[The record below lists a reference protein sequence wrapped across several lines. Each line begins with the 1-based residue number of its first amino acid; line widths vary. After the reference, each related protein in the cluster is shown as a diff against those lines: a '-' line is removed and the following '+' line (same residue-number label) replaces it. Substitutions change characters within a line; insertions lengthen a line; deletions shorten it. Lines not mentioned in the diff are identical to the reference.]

1 MKSTGITPITGMS
14 SINAM
19 LKSSTM
25 NSLITSTFTKDTE
38 YLFMAILMK
47 NSLRNNKN
55 QRLILSKGFIN
66 IKMITSKRVRKFE
79 EMSTSK

>member
-1 MKSTGITPITGMS
+1 MKSAGITPITGMS

-25 NSLITSTFTKDTE
+25 NSLIISTFTKDTK

-55 QRLILSKGFIN
+55 QRQILSKGFIN
-66 IKMITSKRVRKFE
+66 IKMITSKRVWKFE
-79 EMSTSK
+79 EMITSR

>member
-66 IKMITSKRVRKFE
+66 IKMITSKRVWKFE
-79 EMSTSK
+79 EMSTSR

>member
-1 MKSTGITPITGMS
+1 MKSAGITPITGMS

-25 NSLITSTFTKDTE
+25 NSLIISTFTKETE

-66 IKMITSKRVRKFE
+66 IKMITSKRVWKFE
-79 EMSTSK
+79 EMITSR

>member
-1 MKSTGITPITGMS
+1 MKSAGITPITGMS

-25 NSLITSTFTKDTE
+25 NSLVTSTFTKDTK

-55 QRLILSKGFIN
+55 QRQILSKGFIN
-66 IKMITSKRVRKFE
+66 IKMITSKRVWKFE
-79 EMSTSK
+79 EMITSR